1 MFYDKYVEIIEQLV
15 KEMQSGEGLDNLFE
29 ARIFE
34 IVFKVDVPIRKA
46 VKYRNN
52 IIKSHMTS
60 TNLPYASG
68 YFYNKLFNNKNE
80 AVTTETIIK
89 IFTHLL
95 CEEKIVLIADDTQ
108 ELIPIWIALH
118 SLIYPFRYA
127 NATPYTRD
135 DGNDDDENEM
145 AGICPPMPFFN
156 GIVKR
161 DKALAMKII
170 EYEDYTSPLFI
181 DLTEKTPDKQFHT
194 LIRRNTQSTS
204 NNGVV

>member
-1 MFYDKYVEIIEQLV
+1 MPKVLCTFSHYLFYDKYVEIIEQLV
-15 KEMQSGEGLDNLFE
+15 KDMQSDEGLDNLFE

-46 VKYRNN
+46 VKYRNST
-52 IIKSHMTS
+52 IKSHMTS
-60 TNLPYASG
+60 TNLPYTSD
-68 YFYNKLFNNKNE
+68 YFFNILFNNKNE
-80 AVTTETIIK
+80 SVTTDTIIK

-95 CEEKIVLIADDTQ
+95 CEEKIILVAESQQ

-145 AGICPPMPFFN
+145 AGVCPPMPFFN
-156 GIVKR
+156 GILRK
-161 DKALAMKII
+161 DKSTAIRII

-181 DLTEKTPDKQFHT
+181 DLTEKTVDK
-194 LIRRNTQSTS
+194 
-204 NNGVV
+204 

>member
-1 MFYDKYVEIIEQLV
+1 MEINSEKPRVWLPKVFCTFSHYLFYDKYVEIIEQLV

-95 CEEKIVLIADDTQ
+95 CEEKIVLIADDT
-108 ELIPIWIALH
+108 
-118 SLIYPFRYA
+118 
-127 NATPYTRD
+127 
-135 DGNDDDENEM
+135 
-145 AGICPPMPFFN
+145 
-156 GIVKR
+156 
-161 DKALAMKII
+161 
-170 EYEDYTSPLFI
+170 
-181 DLTEKTPDKQFHT
+181 
-194 LIRRNTQSTS
+194 
-204 NNGVV
+204 